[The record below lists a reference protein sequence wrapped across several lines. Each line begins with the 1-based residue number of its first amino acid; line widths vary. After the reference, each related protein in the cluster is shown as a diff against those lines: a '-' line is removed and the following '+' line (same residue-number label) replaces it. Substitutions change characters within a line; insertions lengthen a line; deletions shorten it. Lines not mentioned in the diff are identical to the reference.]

1 MRVRM
6 RGGAIVEM
14 AIYRRVGDVVI
25 GRMGNAEWIGM
36 ALILCASYRNYSHQS
51 NRAWWW

>member
-1 MRVRM
+1 MRVCM
-6 RGGAIVEM
+6 GGGAIVEM
-14 AIYRRVGDVVI
+14 AICRRVGDVVI
-25 GRMGNAEWIGM
+25 GTMEKAEGIGR